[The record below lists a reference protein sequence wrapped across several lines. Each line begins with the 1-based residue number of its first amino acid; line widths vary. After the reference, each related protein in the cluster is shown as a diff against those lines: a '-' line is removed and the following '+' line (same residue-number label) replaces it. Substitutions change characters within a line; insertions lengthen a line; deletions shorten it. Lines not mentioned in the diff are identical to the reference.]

1 MTYAKLS
8 ANDVLGDALQ
18 AEMDNVRNLELKP
31 GVLPVLGKLHE
42 KVEAAGKVRVFAIT
56 DG

>member
-1 MTYAKLS
+1 MKEIENASSHELIPST
-8 ANDVLGDALQ
+8 LGRLGSG
-18 AEMDNVRNLELKP
+18 ELITGAPKTP
-31 GVLPVLGKLHE
+31 CLGKLHE

>member
-1 MTYAKLS
+1 MKEIENAS
-8 ANDVLGDALQ
+8 SH
-18 AEMDNVRNLELKP
+18 ELAFRTVGVTGSGNSITGKP
-31 GVLPVLGKLHE
+31 VTPCLGKLHE